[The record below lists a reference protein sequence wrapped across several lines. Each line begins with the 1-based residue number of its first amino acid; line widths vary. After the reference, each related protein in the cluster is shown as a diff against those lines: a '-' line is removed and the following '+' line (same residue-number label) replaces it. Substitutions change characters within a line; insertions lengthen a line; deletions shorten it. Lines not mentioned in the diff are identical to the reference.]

1 MVAFGVLTLAVV
13 LLAGFNLGLAQRIIQ
28 VLDRLEGQLG
38 EPAAGP
44 LAAGLSPGSAA
55 PPLPA
60 ADDPGQDLP
69 PRDSASSI
77 VMFLDAGCQPCEG
90 LLADL
95 GRRRLDL
102 DGRQKVAVVDKLTP
116 AITSNLEGW
125 RVLEDP
131 DSATFRS
138 WQVTGTP
145 LAYVIDADGKVRDA
159 TIPNSSRDLERV
171 LRVADTD
178 AHARHP

>member
-13 LLAGFNLGLAQRIIQ
+13 LLAGFSLGLAQRIIQ

-44 LAAGLSPGSAA
+44 VEAGLSPGSAA

-60 ADDPGQDLP
+60 GDDPGQDLP

-102 DGRQKVAVVDKLTP
+102 DGRHKVAIVDQLTP

-125 RVLEDP
+125 RIVEDP
-131 DSATFRS
+131 DRVSFRS

-145 LAYVIDADGKVRDA
+145 LAYVIDTHGKVSKA
-159 TIPNSSRDLERV
+159 TIPNSQRDLERV
-171 LRVADTD
+171 LQVTGTD
-178 AHARHP
+178 AHAHHP